1 MSSIENRLKPILKE
15 TKGSVLYITLNR
27 PDSLNA
33 FNTEMLLE
41 LQGAFKEAESDSVR
55 CVVLT
60 GAGKGFCSGQDLKD
74 FEKEKKTFKEAL
86 DQKYNPLIK
95 QIAELPKP
103 VICGI
108 NGVAAGAGL
117 SLALACD
124 FRIAVESAQLIEVF
138 INVGL
143 VPDSGSTFTL
153 QRIVGL
159 SKAFQMCTT
168 AERISGSE
176 AKRLG
181 LVNVVVQTNEV
192 LRIALD
198 KYAKRFANA
207 PTKALGMI
215 KHLLNNSYN
224 KSLNEVLNDETL
236 MQDIAGNTNDYKEG
250 VSSFLEKRKPVFKG
264 N

>member
-1 MSSIENRLKPILKE
+1 MRSILKV
-15 TKGSVLYITLNR
+15 TNSGIMNITLNR

-33 FNTEMLLE
+33 FNSEMLFE
-41 LQGAFKEAESDSVR
+41 LQDAFKEALSDDVR

-74 FEKEKKTFKEAL
+74 FEAEKKTFKEAIET
-86 DQKYNPLIK
+86 KYNPLIM
-95 QIAELPKP
+95 QIMSLPKP

-153 QRIVGL
+153 PRIVGL
-159 SKAFQMCTT
+159 AKAFQMCST
-168 AERISGSE
+168 AERITGSE

-181 LVNVVVQTNEV
+181 LVNVCVQSPAV
-192 LRIALD
+192 LKAALD
-198 KYAKRFANA
+198 KYSKKFAKM
-207 PTKALGMI
+207 PTKSLGMI
-215 KHLLNNSYN
+215 KSLLNNSFS
-224 KSLNEVLNDETL
+224 KSLAQILDEEAL
-236 MQDIAGNTNDYKEG
+236 MQDIAGNSNDYREG
-250 VSSFLEKRKPVFKG
+250 VNSFLEKRKPVFKG

>member
-1 MSSIENRLKPILKE
+1 MPSILKE
-15 TKGSVLYITLNR
+15 VKGSVLYITLNR

-33 FNTEMLLE
+33 FNTEMLME
-41 LQGAFKEAESDSVR
+41 LQAAFKEAESETIR

-74 FEKEKKTFKEAL
+74 FESEKKTFKEAL
-86 DQKYNPLIK
+86 EVKYNPLIK
-95 QIAELPKP
+95 QIMNLPKP

-143 VPDSGSTFTL
+143 VPDSASSFTL
-153 QRIVGL
+153 PRITGL
-159 SKAFQMCTT
+159 AKAFELCST
-168 AERISGSE
+168 AQRISGTE

-181 LVNVVVQTNEV
+181 LVNVCVQTGEV
-192 LRIALD
+192 LSAALD
-198 KYAKRFANA
+198 KYSKKFANA

-215 KHLLNNSYN
+215 KHLLNNSFTMTLDDM
-224 KSLNEVLNDETL
+224 LNAEAEAQN
-236 MQDIAGNTNDYKEG
+236 IAGNTNDYKEG
-250 VSSFLEKRKPVFKG
+250 VNSFIEKRKPVFKG

>member
-1 MSSIENRLKPILKE
+1 MSSIIKENKDGILN
-15 TKGSVLYITLNR
+15 IRLNR

-33 FNTEMLLE
+33 FNTEMLME
-41 LQGAFKEAESDSVR
+41 LQGAFKEAMNDDVR

-74 FEKEKKTFKEAL
+74 FESEKKTFKEAIL
-86 DQKYNPLIK
+86 TKYNPLIK
-95 QIAELPKP
+95 QIMELPKP

-124 FRIAVESAQLIEVF
+124 FRIATESAQLIEVF

-153 QRIVGL
+153 PRIVGQ
-159 SKAFQMCTT
+159 SKAFQMCST
-168 AERISGSE
+168 AERITGSM

-181 LVNVVVQTNEV
+181 LVNVCVQSPEV
-192 LRIALD
+192 LNTALE
-198 KYAKRFANA
+198 KYSRKFAKM
-207 PTKALGMI
+207 PTKSLGMI
-215 KHLLNNSYN
+215 KKLLNNSYS
-224 KSLNEVLNDETL
+224 KSLEQILDEEAE
-236 MQDIAGNTNDYKEG
+236 MQDIAGNSYDYREG
-250 VSSFLEKRKPVFKG
+250 VNSFLEKRKPVFKG

>member
-1 MSSIENRLKPILKE
+1 MSSILKE
-15 TKGSVLYITLNR
+15 TNGGIMKITLNR

-33 FNTEMLLE
+33 FNSEMLFE
-41 LQGAFKEAESDSVR
+41 LQDAFKEALSDDVR

-74 FEKEKKTFKEAL
+74 FEAEKKTFKEAIET
-86 DQKYNPLIK
+86 KYNPLITK
-95 QIAELPKP
+95 IMSLPKP

-124 FRIAVESAQLIEVF
+124 FRIALESAQLIEVF

-153 QRIVGL
+153 PRIVGL
-159 SKAFQMCTT
+159 AKAFQMCST
-168 AERISGSE
+168 AERITGSE

-181 LVNVVVQTNEV
+181 LVNVCVQAPAV
-192 LRIALD
+192 LKAALD
-198 KYAKRFANA
+198 KYSKKFAKM
-207 PTKALGMI
+207 PTASLGMI
-215 KHLLNNSYN
+215 KSLLNNSYS
-224 KSLNEVLNDETL
+224 KSLSEILDEEAD
-236 MQDIAGNTNDYKEG
+236 MQDIAGNSNDYREG
-250 VSSFLEKRKPVFKG
+250 VNSFLEKRKPVFKG

>member
-1 MSSIENRLKPILKE
+1 MSSILKE
-15 TKGSVLYITLNR
+15 TNGGIMKITLNR

-33 FNTEMLLE
+33 FNSEMLFE
-41 LQGAFKEAESDSVR
+41 LQDAFKEALSDDVR

-74 FEKEKKTFKEAL
+74 FEAEKKTFKEAIET
-86 DQKYNPLIK
+86 KYNPLIT
-95 QIAELPKP
+95 QIMSLPKP

-153 QRIVGL
+153 PRIVGL
-159 SKAFQMCTT
+159 AKAFQMCST
-168 AERISGSE
+168 AERITGSE

-181 LVNVVVQTNEV
+181 LVNVCVQTPAV
-192 LRIALD
+192 LNAALD
-198 KYAKRFANA
+198 KYSKKFAKM
-207 PTKALGMI
+207 PTASLGM
-215 KHLLNNSYN
+215 L
-224 KSLNEVLNDETL
+224 KSLLKDSYSRSLAEILDEEAR
-236 MQDIAGNTNDYKEG
+236 MQDIAGNSNDYREG
-250 VSSFLEKRKPVFKG
+250 VNSFLEKRKPVFKG

>member
-1 MSSIENRLKPILKE
+1 MSSILKE
-15 TKGSVLYITLNR
+15 TKDSVLYITLNR
-27 PDSLNA
+27 PESLNA
-33 FNTEMLLE
+33 FTSEMLME
-41 LQGAFKEAESDSVR
+41 LQKAFKDAESDKVR

-74 FEKEKKTFKEAL
+74 FESEKKSFKEAL
-86 DQKYNPLIK
+86 EVKYNPLIK
-95 QIAELPKP
+95 QIMSLPKP

-143 VPDSGSTFTL
+143 VPDSATTFTL
-153 QRIVGL
+153 PRLVGL

-168 AERISGSE
+168 AERITGAE

-181 LVNVVVQTNEV
+181 LVNVSVQTNEV
-192 LRIALD
+192 LNAALG
-198 KYAKRFANA
+198 KYAKKFAKA
-207 PTKALGMI
+207 PTKSLGMI
-215 KHLLNNSYN
+215 KQLINNSFS
-224 KSLNEVLNDETL
+224 KSLDEILNEEAEA
-236 MQDIAGNTNDYKEG
+236 QDIAGNSNDYREG
-250 VSSFLEKRKPVFKG
+250 VNSFLEKRKPVFKG

>member
-1 MSSIENRLKPILKE
+1 MSSILKE
-15 TKGSVLYITLNR
+15 TKDGVLRITLNR

-33 FNTEMLLE
+33 FNTEMLME
-41 LQGAFKEAESDSVR
+41 LQLAFKEAESPDVR

-74 FEKEKKTFKEAL
+74 FESEKKSFKEAIET
-86 DQKYNPLIK
+86 KYNPLIR
-95 QIAELPKP
+95 QMMALPKP

-143 VPDSGSTFTL
+143 VPDSGSSFTL
-153 QRIVGL
+153 PRIVGL
-159 SKAFQMCTT
+159 AKAFQMCSL
-168 AERISGSE
+168 AERITGSE
-176 AKRLG
+176 AKRIG
-181 LVNVVVQTNEV
+181 LVNVCVQTVDV
-192 LRIALD
+192 LQSALN
-198 KYAKRFANA
+198 KYSRKFAKM
-207 PTKALGMI
+207 PTGALGMI
-215 KHLLNNSYN
+215 KQLLNNSYSA
-224 KSLNEVLNDETL
+224 SLDEILNREAE
-236 MQDIAGNTNDYKEG
+236 MQNIAGNSNDYREG
-250 VSSFLEKRKPVFKG
+250 VNSFLEKRKPVFKG

>member
-1 MSSIENRLKPILKE
+1 MSSILKE
-15 TKGSVLYITLNR
+15 NKDGILSITLNR

-33 FNTEMLLE
+33 FNSEMLFE
-41 LQGAFKEAESDSVR
+41 LQDAFKEALKDDIR

-74 FEKEKKTFKEAL
+74 FESEKKTFKEAITT
-86 DQKYNPLIK
+86 KYNPLIT
-95 QIAELPKP
+95 QIMNLPKP

-124 FRIAVESAQLIEVF
+124 FRIATESAQLIEVF

-143 VPDSGSTFTL
+143 VPDSGSSFTL
-153 QRIVGL
+153 PRIVGL
-159 SKAFQMCTT
+159 AKAFQMCST
-168 AERISGSE
+168 AERITGAE

-181 LVNVVVQTNEV
+181 IVNVCVQTPEV
-192 LRIALD
+192 LKAALD
-198 KYAKRFANA
+198 KYSRKFAKM
-207 PTKALGMI
+207 PTKAIGMI
-215 KHLLNNSYN
+215 KSLNNNSF
-224 KSLNEVLNDETL
+224 SRSLEQVLNEEAD
-236 MQDIAGNTNDYKEG
+236 MQDIAGNSYDYKEG
-250 VSSFLEKRKPVFKG
+250 VNSFLEKRKPVFKG

>member
-1 MSSIENRLKPILKE
+1 MSSILKE
-15 TKGSVLYITLNR
+15 TKSGIMKITLNR

-33 FNTEMLLE
+33 FNSEMLFE
-41 LQGAFKEAESDSVR
+41 LQDAFKEALSDDVR

-74 FEKEKKTFKEAL
+74 FETEKKTFKEAIET
-86 DQKYNPLIK
+86 KYNPLIT
-95 QIAELPKP
+95 QIMTLPKP

-143 VPDSGSTFTL
+143 VPDSASSFTL
-153 QRIVGL
+153 PRIVGL
-159 SKAFQMCTT
+159 SKAFQMCST
-168 AERISGSE
+168 AERITGSE

-181 LVNVVVQTNEV
+181 IVNVCVQTPDV
-192 LRIALD
+192 LAAAVD
-198 KYAKRFANA
+198 KYSKKFAKM

-215 KHLLNNSYN
+215 KELVNNSYSR
-224 KSLNEVLNDETL
+224 SLAEVLSAEAAA
-236 MQDIAGNTNDYKEG
+236 QDIAGNSNDYREG
-250 VSSFLEKRKPVFKG
+250 VNSFLEKRKPVFKG

>member
-1 MSSIENRLKPILKE
+1 MSSILKE
-15 TKGSVLYITLNR
+15 KNGGIMKITLNR

-33 FNTEMLLE
+33 FNSEMLFG
-41 LQGAFKEAESDSVR
+41 LQEAFKEALSDDVR

-74 FEKEKKTFKEAL
+74 FESEKKTFKEAIET
-86 DQKYNPLIK
+86 KYNPLIR
-95 QIAELPKP
+95 QIMSLPKP

-143 VPDSGSTFTL
+143 IPDSGSSFTL
-153 QRIVGL
+153 PRIVGL
-159 SKAFQMCTT
+159 TKAFQMCST
-168 AERISGSE
+168 AERITGME

-181 LVNVVVQTNEV
+181 LVNVCVQTPAV
-192 LRIALD
+192 LNAALARYSK
-198 KYAKRFANA
+198 KYANM
-207 PTKALGMI
+207 PTSSLGMI
-215 KHLLNNSYN
+215 KNLLNNSFSA
-224 KSLNEVLNDETL
+224 SLEHILEEEAR
-236 MQDIAGNTNDYKEG
+236 MQDIAGTSNDYREG
-250 VSSFLEKRKPVFKG
+250 VNSFLEKRKPVFKG